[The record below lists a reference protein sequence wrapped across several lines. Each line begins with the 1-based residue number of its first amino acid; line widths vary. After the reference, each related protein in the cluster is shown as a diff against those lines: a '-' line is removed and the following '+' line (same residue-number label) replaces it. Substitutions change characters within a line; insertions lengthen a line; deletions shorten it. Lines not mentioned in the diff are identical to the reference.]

1 MHSQWQQSEKTWYR
15 KWIISVL
22 HKNWSD
28 MTTDDAEKFNKQN
41 ISLDCTLHSNF
52 KVVELSA
59 EE

>member
-1 MHSQWQQSEKTWYR
+1 
-15 KWIISVL
+15 VL